1 MALISILTVIMALS
15 IAQAQKVA
23 LIQEAVGFAARDLA
37 KTALL
42 QLRDLGSVVEKAA
55 GDATLSKLLASR
67 NEPDLERYVE
77 RICNAGLPFQSCF
90 VSNAV
95 GYEVADYRIDRK
107 STRLNSSHRLLSRM
121 PSSA

>member
-1 MALISILTVIMALS
+1 
-15 IAQAQKVA
+15 KVA

-55 GDATLSKLLASR
+55 GDATLSELLASK

-90 VSNAV
+90 VLNAA
-95 GYEVADYRIDRK
+95 GYEVADYRIFVVAGDMGGIHQKKEGDLRR
-107 STRLNSSHRLLSRM
+107 SDYFQGARGQRG
-121 PSSA
+121 

>member
-1 MALISILTVIMALS
+1 
-15 IAQAQKVA
+15 KVA

-55 GDATLSKLLASR
+55 GDATLSKLLASK

-90 VSNAV
+90 VLNAA
-95 GYEVADYRIDRK
+95 GYEVADYRIVDVAGKMVGIHQKKEGDSSWREYMK
-107 STRLNSSHRLLSRM
+107 CERVDTRLHARPSRN
-121 PSSA
+121 